1 MTRGASRSSIALV
14 VMLGLS
20 VIAPAAVRAGIP
32 VSLVLEA
39 APTTAFTDELVTL
52 TVTASPP
59 TSGLQINFTDSESS
73 LLKTS
78 WTDDSGVAVATIRGT
93 TDDLIWIPHF
103 VQADFAGNSSY
114 DPATS
119 NVVEVDLSR
128 HPSSVALTF
137 GTPWA
142 DGEVNTVDPLV
153 LHGRVVVT
161 TCDGTIGI
169 FELHDDI
176 QTSVGAEYVHLINN
190 GDGTTSCGID
200 SWQGQQPLGTHHYK
214 AYFGNSWINDDSETG
229 VIDVPITLITTNTSL
244 AASVNPVEVG
254 SNTRL
259 TATLSSPRGS
269 GSFSGMG
276 AVTFFDGATELGTKA
291 LAGSLGG
298 VTATLDVSFGS
309 SGTHDLSATWGGS
322 TNALPSTSATLA
334 LTVSPNVAHAADL
347 GLGASTFY
355 PVVDGYGDTVTIR
368 GTLGETASVAITI
381 MNPSTRT
388 VVRRLSVARRDAG
401 DYSLTWDGRTA
412 AGALLPAGSYLVKQV
427 VTDSLGA
434 SMSAT
439 SDVALSLK
447 KLYWYSG
454 SQTRYANQYSVKGSN
469 GGTIAPTTTFYRGM
483 RITLPLGTP
492 GRWAALG
499 YQFTLPSATTY
510 SSISFWVLGKG
521 THTATIGLHDR
532 RLGTWA
538 SGSAW
543 IIDYFSPLATVPK
556 AYGWTHVAGDST
568 YNRINRTVR
577 GIVLADNWSSGRYDI
592 AKVKLSYRYAILK

>member
-1 MTRGASRSSIALV
+1 
-14 VMLGLS
+14 
-20 VIAPAAVRAGIP
+20 
-32 VSLVLEA
+32 
-39 APTTAFTDELVTL
+39 
-52 TVTASPP
+52 
-59 TSGLQINFTDSESS
+59 
-73 LLKTS
+73 
-78 WTDDSGVAVATIRGT
+78 
-93 TDDLIWIPHF
+93 
-103 VQADFAGNSSY
+103 
-114 DPATS
+114 
-119 NVVEVDLSR
+119 
-128 HPSSVALTF
+128 
-137 GTPWA
+137 
-142 DGEVNTVDPLV
+142 
-153 LHGRVVVT
+153 
-161 TCDGTIGI
+161 
-169 FELHDDI
+169 
-176 QTSVGAEYVHLINN
+176 
-190 GDGTTSCGID
+190 
-200 SWQGQQPLGTHHYK
+200 
-214 AYFGNSWINDDSETG
+214 
-229 VIDVPITLITTNTSL
+229 
-244 AASVNPVEVG
+244 
-254 SNTRL
+254 
-259 TATLSSPRGS
+259 
-269 GSFSGMG
+269 MG
-276 AVTFFDGATELGTKA
+276 AVTFFDGTTDLGTKA

-298 VTATLDVSFGS
+298 VTATLDVNFGS
-309 SGTHDLSATWGGS
+309 SGTHELLATWGGS

-334 LTVSPNVAHAADL
+334 LTVSPNVVHAAGL

-355 PVVDGYGDTVTIR
+355 PVVDGYGDTVAIW
-368 GTLGETASVAITI
+368 GTLGERASVAITI

-427 VTDSLGA
+427 VTDTLGA

-439 SDVALSLK
+439 SDVALSPK

-543 IIDYFSPLATVPK
+543 IIDYFSPLAPVPK